1 MKRFVIT
8 ALVAFQCVMIAL
20 TGAGAADPHAADNSD
35 PLAGR
40 FGGPFRLETHD
51 GRTVTEAD
59 FRGRFML
66 IYFGYTNCPD
76 ICPMDTSALGRAL
89 DLLGPAASKVQP
101 LFITVDPARDTA
113 PVLARYVKS
122 IHPALIGLTGSEAS
136 ISAVAKAYKVHR
148 RKLESPT
155 DGGPANYT
163 VDHGSLTY
171 LMGPDGGFRTLL
183 PHMTSSE
190 RMAEIIA
197 GYLRAN
203 EAADGARAP

>member
-1 MKRFVIT
+1 MTRFAT
-8 ALVAFQCVMIAL
+8 AALIGLVALSAAL
-20 TGAGAADPHAADNSD
+20 MSAQAADSSD

-51 GRTVTEAD
+51 GRTVTDND

-76 ICPMDTSALGRAL
+76 ICPIDTAALARAV

-113 PVLARYVKS
+113 PVLAQFVKS
-122 IHPALIGLTGSEAS
+122 FHPAIIGLTGSEAS

-148 RKLESPT
+148 HKIETTRQGEVP
-155 DGGPANYT
+155 NYT

-171 LMGPDGGFRTLL
+171 LMGPDGAFRTLL
-183 PHMTSSE
+183 PHMTPPE

-203 EAADGARAP
+203 DTATGARAP